1 MITIEMLNQ
10 NPALSALTDAQ
21 KAAIA
26 EISKNDEATVIGTKI
41 GALHGQYDADILNVS
56 GIAKAEGEKSYDYLK
71 RVLGDYKTKS
81 DEVSTL
87 QAKIETQKQKI
98 IDLTKQMSVTGSD
111 EVLAKQLSEAKQ
123 QLKDAR
129 HQVTQLQTQL
139 TSKRDELNQAKAEY
153 EKKEKDLQV
162 GFAFTNAT
170 AGLKFKADVSEPVKK
185 ILLAAAKDEILAKGT
200 PDFIDDGQG
209 GKKLVFRDTAGNT
222 INNPKNNLNPY
233 TLSELVMETSLKDVI
248 DTGKQQPGGGTGP
261 NKPSGGSPSA
271 GTFDLA
277 GVKTQLEADRQ
288 IENYLLSIGLTRD
301 NVEFGN
307 KVLEIRNENNV
318 SELPIR

>member
-10 NPALSALTDAQ
+10 NAALSTLTDAQ
-21 KAAIA
+21 KAAIT

-71 RVLGDYKTKS
+71 RVLGDYKTKL
-81 DEVSTL
+81 DGTKTL
-87 QAKIETQKQKI
+87 SAQLEAQKNKVTELEAK
-98 IDLTKQMSVTGSD
+98 LAAGGSD
-111 EVLAKQLSEAKQ
+111 EALKQ

-139 TSKRDELNQAKAEY
+139 TAKTGELDRAKKDY
-153 EKKEKDLQV
+153 EQKEKDLQV

-170 AGLKFKADVSEPVKK
+170 AGIKFKADVSEPVKK

-200 PDFIDDGQG
+200 PDFIDDGNG
-209 GKKLVFRDTAGNT
+209 GKKLVLRDAAGNT
-222 INNPKNNLNPY
+222 LNNPKNNLNPY
-233 TLSELVMETSLKDVI
+233 TIEELVMETSLKDVI
-248 DTGKQQPGGGTGP
+248 DTGRQQSGGGTVPPVKP
-261 NKPSGGSPSA
+261 NGGG
-271 GTFDLA
+271 GTTLDLS
-277 GVKTQLEADRQ
+277 GVKTQLEADTQ
-288 IENYLLSIGLTRD
+288 IEKYLLSTGLTRD
-301 NVEFGN
+301 NAEFGN

>member
-10 NPALSALTDAQ
+10 NAALSTLTDAQ
-21 KAAIA
+21 KAAIT

-71 RVLGDYKTKS
+71 RVLGDYKTKL
-81 DEVSTL
+81 DGTKTL
-87 QAKIETQKQKI
+87 SAQLEAQKNKVTELEAK
-98 IDLTKQMSVTGSD
+98 LAAGGSD
-111 EVLAKQLSEAKQ
+111 EALKQ

-139 TSKRDELNQAKAEY
+139 TAKAGELDRAKKDY
-153 EKKEKDLQV
+153 EQKEKDLQV

-170 AGLKFKADVSEPVKK
+170 AGIKFKADVSEPVKK

-200 PDFIDDGQG
+200 PDFIDDGNG
-209 GKKLVFRDTAGNT
+209 GKKLVLRDAAGNT
-222 INNPKNNLNPY
+222 LNNPKNNLNPY
-233 TLSELVMETSLKDVI
+233 TIEELVMETSLKDVI
-248 DTGKQQPGGGTGP
+248 DTGRQQPGGGTVPPVKP
-261 NKPSGGSPSA
+261 NGGG
-271 GTFDLA
+271 GTTLDLS
-277 GVKTQLEADRQ
+277 GVKTQLEADTQ
-288 IENYLLSIGLTRD
+288 IEKYLLSTGLTRD
-301 NVEFGN
+301 NAEFGN

>member
-10 NPALSALTDAQ
+10 NAALSALTDAQ
-21 KAAIA
+21 KASIA

-71 RVLGDYKTKS
+71 RVLGDYKTKL
-81 DEVSTL
+81 DGTKTL
-87 QAKIETQKQKI
+87 SAQLEAQKNKVTELEAK
-98 IDLTKQMSVTGSD
+98 LAAGGSD
-111 EVLAKQLSEAKQ
+111 EAVKQ

-139 TSKRDELNQAKAEY
+139 TAKTGELDKAKKDY
-153 EKKEKDLQV
+153 EQKEKDLQV

-170 AGLKFKADVSEPVKK
+170 AGIKFKADVSEPVKK

-200 PDFIDDGQG
+200 PDFVDDGNG
-209 GKKLVFRDTAGNT
+209 GKKLVLRDAAGNT
-222 INNPKNNLNPY
+222 LNNPKNNLNPY
-233 TLSELVMETSLKDVI
+233 TIEELVLETSLKDVI
-248 DTGKQQPGGGTGP
+248 DTGRHQPGGGTVPPVKP
-261 NKPSGGSPSA
+261 NGGG
-271 GTFDLA
+271 GTTLDLS
-277 GVKTQLEADRQ
+277 GVKTQLEADTQ
-288 IENYLLSIGLTRD
+288 IENYLLSTGLTRD
-301 NVEFGN
+301 NAEFGN

>member
-21 KAAIA
+21 KATIA

-71 RVLGDYKTKS
+71 RVLGDYKTKL
-81 DEVSTL
+81 DGTKTL
-87 QAKIETQKQKI
+87 SAQLEAQKNKVTELEAK
-98 IDLTKQMSVTGSD
+98 LAAGGSD
-111 EVLAKQLSEAKQ
+111 EAVKQ

-139 TSKRDELNQAKAEY
+139 TAKTGELDRAKKDY
-153 EKKEKDLQV
+153 EQKEKDLQV

-170 AGLKFKADVSEPVKK
+170 AGIKFKADVSEPVKK

-200 PDFIDDGQG
+200 PDFVDDGNG
-209 GKKLVFRDTAGNT
+209 GKKLVLRDAAGNT
-222 INNPKNNLNPY
+222 LNNPKNNLNPY
-233 TLSELVMETSLKDVI
+233 TIEELVLETSLKDVI
-248 DTGKQQPGGGTGP
+248 DTGRHQPGGGTVSPVKP
-261 NKPSGGSPSA
+261 NGGGGA
-271 GTFDLA
+271 TLDLS
-277 GVKTQLEADRQ
+277 GVKTQLEADTQ
-288 IENYLLSIGLTRD
+288 IENYLLSTGLTRD
-301 NVEFGN
+301 NMEFGN

>member
-10 NPALSALTDAQ
+10 NAALSTLTDAQ
-21 KAAIA
+21 KAAIT

-71 RVLGDYKTKS
+71 RVLGDYKTKL
-81 DEVSTL
+81 DGTKTL
-87 QAKIETQKQKI
+87 SAQLEAQKNKVTELEAK
-98 IDLTKQMSVTGSD
+98 LAAGGSD
-111 EVLAKQLSEAKQ
+111 EALKQ

-139 TSKRDELNQAKAEY
+139 TAKTGELDRAKKDY
-153 EKKEKDLQV
+153 EQKEKDLQV

-170 AGLKFKADVSEPVKK
+170 AGIKFKADVSEPVKK

-200 PDFIDDGQG
+200 PDFIDDGNG
-209 GKKLVFRDTAGNT
+209 GKKLVLRDAAGNT
-222 INNPKNNLNPY
+222 LNNPKNNLNPY
-233 TLSELVMETSLKDVI
+233 TIEELVMETSLKDVI
-248 DTGKQQPGGGTGP
+248 DTGRQQSGGGTVPPVKP
-261 NKPSGGSPSA
+261 NGGG
-271 GTFDLA
+271 GTTLDLS
-277 GVKTQLEADRQ
+277 GVKTQLEADTQ
-288 IENYLLSIGLTRD
+288 IENYLLSTGLTRD
-301 NVEFGN
+301 NAEFGN